1 MQLDEKFSVNTD
13 GAGTIL
19 LFQEQRKREKNG
31 VEVDFTFKDQW
42 FYLNIQQALNKY
54 LDLKIEGA
62 KDVEECIKKIEEVRT
77 IIKSINGSI

>member
-1 MQLDEKFSVNTD
+1 MKLDNNYSVNTD

-19 LFQEQRKREKNG
+19 LFEEQRKREKDG
-31 VEVDFTFKDQW
+31 VEVEFTFKDQW

-62 KDVEECIKKIEEVRT
+62 KDVEECIKRIEEVRT
-77 IIKSINGSI
+77 IISKI

>member
-42 FYLNIQQALNKY
+42 YFLSIQQAFNKY

-62 KDVEECIKKIEEVRT
+62 KDVEECIKKIEEVRE
-77 IIKSINGSI
+77 IIKKIK

>member
-62 KDVEECIKKIEEVRT
+62 KDIQECIKKIEDVRE
-77 IIKSINGSI
+77 IIKSIK

>member
-31 VEVDFTFKDQW
+31 VEVEFTFKDQW

-62 KDVEECIKKIEEVRT
+62 KDIQECIKKIEEVRE
-77 IIKSINGSI
+77 IIKSIK

>member
-1 MQLDEKFSVNTD
+1 MKLDNNYSVNTD

-19 LFQEQRKREKNG
+19 LFEEQRKREKDG
-31 VEVDFTFKDQW
+31 IEVEFTFKDQW

-62 KDVEECIKKIEEVRT
+62 KDVEECIKRIEEVRS
-77 IIKSINGSI
+77 IISKIK

>member
-62 KDVEECIKKIEEVRT
+62 KDVEECVKKIDEVRDIIKKVV
-77 IIKSINGSI
+77 SL